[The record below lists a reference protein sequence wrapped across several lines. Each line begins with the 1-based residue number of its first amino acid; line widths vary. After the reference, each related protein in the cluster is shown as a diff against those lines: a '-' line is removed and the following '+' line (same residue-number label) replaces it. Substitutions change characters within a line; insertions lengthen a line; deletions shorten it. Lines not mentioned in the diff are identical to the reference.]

1 MVRPI
6 MQRAY
11 LLLLIV
17 MMSLA
22 SHATAADNNNNLII
36 NRLVIFGDS
45 LSDQG
50 KLYRKSNSSVPVSP
64 PYWNGRFSNGPI
76 WADILAKQYELVNEA
91 EGGAAAVDY
100 THLSGDIQYR
110 FINSLE
116 NEINQFL
123 SKSSFHQDDLVVIW
137 IGGNDYLTYH
147 WTRREDID
155 RVVLELIIQI
165 RRLERLGVKHILAI
179 NLPNMGQAPLASN
192 AGLSQLMTDVTE
204 YHNLQMQTLFTQ
216 AFDPNF
222 VKIFDA
228 ASIFNTFTTSPQEY
242 GFLNTHDP
250 CYTGDYFGIPWSQS
264 QDSVRH
270 FKETPATHDNMGT
283 LSHDSAQYRIN
294 WWTQTPECKGF
305 IYMDAIHPSKDSH
318 ALSAKAL
325 NQYIRRHYSQ

>member
-1 MVRPI
+1 M
-6 MQRAY
+6 AH
-11 LLLLIV
+11 
-17 MMSLA
+17 A
-22 SHATAADNNNNLII
+22 SEDLII
-36 NRLVIFGDS
+36 HRLVIFGDS

-50 KLYRKSNSSVPVSP
+50 KLHSKSNGGVPISP
-64 PYWNGRFSNGPI
+64 PYWKGRFSNGPI
-76 WADILAKQYELVNEA
+76 WTDILSKQYELVNEA

-100 THLSGDIQYR
+100 TLLSGDIKYR

-116 NEINQFL
+116 TEITQFL
-123 SKSSFHQDDLVVIW
+123 SKSSFRQDDLVIIW

-165 RRLERLGVKHILAI
+165 RRLERLGAKHILAI
-179 NLPNMGQAPLASN
+179 NLPDMGTAPLASG
-192 AGLSQLMTDVTE
+192 AGLSELMTDVTE
-204 YHNLQMQTLFTQ
+204 YHNLRMQTLFAQ

-228 ASIFNTFTTSPQEY
+228 ASIFNRFTTSPEEY

-264 QDSVRH
+264 HDLARQLN
-270 FKETPATHDNMGT
+270 ETQATHERMGT
-283 LSHDSAQYRIN
+283 TSSYSPQYRIN
-294 WWTQTPECKGF
+294 LWPQTPECKGF

-325 NQYIRRHYSQ
+325 NDYIRQHYSQ